1 MKEKGIKSII
11 GKMGILL
18 ALIVVCVFLAIV
30 TKGQFV
36 TFNNIINILR
46 QTPIVA
52 LMAVGMLCVILL
64 GGIDLSAGS
73 MLAFSSCCAGVLM
86 QNFGINTSVG
96 NGSSHI
102 TDCGDGGIPG
112 RQILF
117 PRL

>member
-36 TFNNIINILR
+36 NFNNIINIIR

-73 MLAFSSCCAGVLM
+73 MLAFSSCCAGVL
-86 QNFGINTSVG
+86 SL
-96 NGSSHI
+96 
-102 TDCGDGGIPG
+102 P
-112 RQILF
+112 
-117 PRL
+117 

>member
-36 TFNNIINILR
+36 TFNNILR

-86 QNFGINTSVG
+86 QNFGINNSFILIVACLLVG
-96 NGSSHI
+96 ILCGAFNGVVL
-102 TDCGDGGIPG
+102 
-112 RQILF
+112 LF
-117 PRL
+117 